1 MAEHE
6 RPETVARV
14 LDCSLARVSNWAAAW
29 QFSGL
34 AGLREQPRPGKPH
47 RLDVTA
53 EHLLTRLLET
63 DPQSRGSQ
71 ATGWTVPLL
80 QIELAQAG
88 YPVSQRTICRTL
100 HRLGWRW
107 KRPKYVLGRPDPAYA
122 EKRGGN
128 CEGSGGVGRGRRG
141 LGGR

>member
-34 AGLREQPRPGKPH
+34 AGLREQPRLGKPH
-47 RLDVTA
+47 RLDATA

-63 DPQSRGSQ
+63 DPQHRDYHT
-71 ATGWTVPLL
+71 TGWTVPLL
-80 QIELAQAG
+80 QTELA
-88 YPVSQRTICRTL
+88 
-100 HRLGWRW
+100 
-107 KRPKYVLGRPDPAYA
+107 
-122 EKRGGN
+122 
-128 CEGSGGVGRGRRG
+128 
-141 LGGR
+141 